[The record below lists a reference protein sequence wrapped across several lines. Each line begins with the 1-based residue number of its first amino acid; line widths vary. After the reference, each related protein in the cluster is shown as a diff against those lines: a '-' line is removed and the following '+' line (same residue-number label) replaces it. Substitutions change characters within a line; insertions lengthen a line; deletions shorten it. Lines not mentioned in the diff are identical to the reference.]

1 MNNKISVIIPTLQKK
16 LAVLNKLVETLIE
29 DTTVQEIVIIN
40 NKVDTPIKLP
50 ISDKIKVLSPD
61 ENCFVNMSWNI
72 GIKNIT
78 SDKFVLMND
87 DMLVCKD
94 FCKLVLETGILDK
107 EDTGVVG
114 IDQNFINEISNTD
127 MVEIPTLERNQ
138 KPKLFL
144 LDYILGTKHW
154 GITIFGRTS
163 CYTLLP
169 NDLKIFFGDNI
180 LIYMNRLA
188 GRKNYMISNIPINH
202 IASSTSFSPEF
213 KKIREEDIKNSKKY
227 FFQISKLK

>member
-29 DTTVQEIVIIN
+29 DRSVSEIVIIN

-50 ISDKIKVLSPD
+50 VSDKIKVLAPD
-61 ENCFVNMSWNI
+61 ENCYVNMSWNI

-78 SDKFVLMND
+78 TDKFVLMND

-107 EDTGVVG
+107 EDTGVAG
-114 IDQNFINEISNTD
+114 IDQKFINEVSNTD
-127 MVEIPTLERNQ
+127 MVEMPILEENQ
-138 KPKLFL
+138 KPKIYI

-154 GITIFGRTS
+154 GIAIFGKVS
-163 CYTLLP
+163 SYTLLP

-180 LIYMNRLA
+180 LIYMNHLA
-188 GRKNYMISNIPINH
+188 GRKNYIISNLPINH
-202 IASSTSFSPEF
+202 ISSSSSLSPEF
-213 KKIREEDIKNSKKY
+213 KKIRDEDIKNSKKY